1 MKSILSN
8 TMQRY
13 DVFFVLCNSLH
24 EFFRNSYAKIDFN
37 QVISRF

>member
-13 DVFFVLCNSLH
+13 DVFSNPAILVPKKSAKFP
-24 EFFRNSYAKIDFN
+24 RN
-37 QVISRF
+37 